1 MHLTKLVSCMFVLA
15 MAMTTVVNAQSGGE
29 VAKVNGVPIPQ
40 TRLDLMIKAAV
51 AQGQP
56 DSDEMRNTLRE
67 NLIAEEI
74 LAQEAIKKGLDRD
87 SDVKTQIDLARQA
100 VLIRAYQADYIR
112 SNQIN
117 EAELRKEYETVKV
130 QMGDQEYNARHIL
143 VETEKEA
150 KDIIAQIKKKAPFAK
165 LAKDHSIDNGS
176 KEKGGELGW
185 TSSAVYV
192 KPFADALQ
200 NLKKGQMTQQ
210 PVQTSFGWH
219 VIQLDDVRKATPP
232 SFEEVRQNME
242 QRILQRNFA
251 ATVEALRKA
260 ANVQ

>member
-1 MHLTKLVSCMFVLA
+1 MRLAKLVFCIFVMIVA
-15 MAMTTVVNAQSGGE
+15 TTVNAQSGGE
-29 VAKVNGVPIPQ
+29 VAKVNGVVIPQ
-40 TRLDLMIKAAV
+40 ARLDLMVKAAL

-56 DSDEMRNTLRE
+56 DSVEMRNALRE

-87 SDVKTQIDLARQA
+87 PDVKTQIELARQA

-112 SNQIN
+112 NNQIS
-117 EAELRKEYETVKV
+117 EAELRKEYETVKT
-130 QMGDQEYNARHIL
+130 QMGDQEYNVRHIL

-150 KDIIAQIKKKAPFAK
+150 KDIIAKIQKKVPFAK
-165 LAKDHSIDNGS
+165 LAKDHSIDDGS

-185 TSSAVYV
+185 SSAAVYV
-192 KPFADALQ
+192 KPFGDALK
-200 NLKKGQMTQQ
+200 NIKKGQMTQQ

-232 SFEEVRQNME
+232 TFEEVRSNME

-251 ATVEALRKA
+251 ATVESLRNA
-260 ANVQ
+260 AKVQ

>member
-1 MHLTKLVSCMFVLA
+1 MRLTKLVSCMFVLA

-56 DSDEMRNTLRE
+56 DSAEMRNTLRE

>member
-1 MHLTKLVSCMFVLA
+1 MRLTKLVSCMFVLA
-15 MAMTTVVNAQSGGE
+15 MTMTTVVNAQSGGE
-29 VAKVNGVPIPQ
+29 VAKVNGVAIPQ

-56 DSDEMRNTLRE
+56 DSAEMRNTLRE